1 MRIRWSI
8 AVVVLSVFSL
18 GKPVFGDAGQH
29 GPKYGGVTREVG
41 KVTFELVA
49 KTISMTLYV
58 SDHGKPLS
66 TRGAKAEATVYAS
79 NEKSVVTFEPTG
91 ENMLIAK
98 GSFKTGV
105 GVRVAL
111 TVALAGQKETRLTFN
126 LR

>member
-1 MRIRWSI
+1 MSI
-8 AVVVLSVFSL
+8 PLLLVALCLSAPSA
-18 GKPVFGDAGQH
+18 GDTGHSH

-41 KVTFELVA
+41 KVTYELVA
-49 KTISMTLYV
+49 KSDSMTLYV

-66 TRGAKAEATVYAS
+66 TRGAKAEATVYAN
-79 NEKSVVTFEPTG
+79 NEKFVVTLEPAE
-91 ENMLIAK
+91 ENTLIAK

-111 TVALAGQKETRLTFN
+111 TVGLPGQKETRLTFN